1 MGLGTGAWALIP
13 TLPEHKEEDTP
24 AAGPGLVSLSLCGGE
39 GVTGVMGEKRR
50 AEPWGMVGPGQSQPG
65 RQAAYFLSV
74 PRPRANDYSQVPF
87 PTLAPPP
94 WTWPW
99 CLPGKPEGPAPFP
112 GWRCPQLLPG
122 VGGEAGKEEMVR
134 DLSYLLWL
142 NWTGPCVIS
151 GPLGDVECKSGG
163 CVPTQ
168 EVFLEEGILG

>member
-13 TLPEHKEEDTP
+13 ALPEHKEEDTP

-50 AEPWGMVGPGQSQPG
+50 AEPWGMVGPGQPQPG
-65 RQAAYFLSV
+65 RQAAYFLSA

-99 CLPGKPEGPAPFP
+99 SLPGKPEGPAPSP
-112 GWRCPQLLPG
+112 GSSLGLGERLGRKRWSERPQL
-122 VGGEAGKEEMVR
+122 
-134 DLSYLLWL
+134 S
-142 NWTGPCVIS
+142 
-151 GPLGDVECKSGG
+151 PLAKLDRALCHLGTLGG
-163 CVPTQ
+163 C
-168 EVFLEEGILG
+168 GM